1 MSGDLFPLLLFIE
14 RVIDQMKEQMN
25 GVLRT
30 ITFLEKQSSNSSG
43 GTGDNGDKI
52 AQ

>member
-1 MSGDLFPLLLFIE
+1 MFIV

-30 ITFLEKQSSNSSG
+30 ITFLEKQSSNSSW
-43 GTGDNGDKI
+43 GTRNNGDKI
-52 AQ
+52 AQWFL